1 MPSLIVTCYAM
12 FGLYLC
18 EASSFLKGSRA
29 KVNLEEMKGGK
40 EELGGVEGGESVVE
54 GNKAGHC
61 AVFKLGGG
69 GGVACIWKSE
79 DNLHK
84 LVLSF

>member
-18 EASSFLKGSRA
+18 QASSFLKGSRA

-40 EELGGVEGGESVVE
+40 EELGGVEGGERVVE
-54 GNKAGHC
+54 GKKYRC
-61 AVFKLGGG
+61 E
-69 GGVACIWKSE
+69 E
-79 DNLHK
+79 DK
-84 LVLSF
+84 RK

>member
-18 EASSFLKGSRA
+18 QASSFLKGSRA

-54 GNKAGHC
+54 GNKYMR
-61 AVFKLGGG
+61 
-69 GGVACIWKSE
+69 E
-79 DNLHK
+79 D
-84 LVLSF
+84 